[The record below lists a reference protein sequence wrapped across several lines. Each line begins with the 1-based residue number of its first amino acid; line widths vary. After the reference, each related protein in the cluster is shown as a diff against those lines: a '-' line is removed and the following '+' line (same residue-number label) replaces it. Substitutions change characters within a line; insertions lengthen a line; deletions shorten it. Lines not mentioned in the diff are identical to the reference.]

1 MIMKKL
7 EKKIILIT
15 GANSGIGRAT
25 AVLAAKEGANV
36 IVNYLKNEKE
46 AEKVVKELQDIGS
59 DAVAIEADV
68 SNYDE
73 VLKMSLIVKEKY
85 GKINGIVNN
94 ASASLDYKRFV
105 DSDWN
110 DFKKHIEVQIHGA
123 FNVVKAF
130 LPLFA
135 NGEAGSIVN
144 IASRV
149 TLGSSAAGISGYA
162 TAKYGLI
169 GLTNALA
176 NELEKRRI
184 RVNAVSPSFVETGL
198 TKNLPR
204 IYKEIS
210 ANGSLGIKPGDV
222 AEEVINLLSSDAADL
237 NGINL
242 PV

>member
-1 MIMKKL
+1 MKKL

-46 AEKVVKELQDIGS
+46 AEKVVKELQGIGS

-94 ASASLDYKRFV
+94 ASASLDYKRFA

>member
-1 MIMKKL
+1 MKKL

-94 ASASLDYKRFV
+94 ASASLDYKRFA

>member
-1 MIMKKL
+1 MKKL

-46 AEKVVKELQDIGS
+46 AEKVVKELQGIGS

>member
-1 MIMKKL
+1 MKKL

>member
-1 MIMKKL
+1 MKFEDIIVGSETAILPCVFSDDDVRVFGNLSGDKNPL
-7 EKKIILIT
+7 HYEKKYAESKGFDKPLVHGILLASKFSFLVGMVIP

-46 AEKVVKELQDIGS
+46 AEKVVKELQGIGS

-94 ASASLDYKRFV
+94 ASASLDYKRFA

-110 DFKKHIEVQIHGA
+110 DFKKHIEAQIHGA

-176 NELEKRRI
+176 NE
-184 RVNAVSPSFVETGL
+184 
-198 TKNLPR
+198 
-204 IYKEIS
+204 
-210 ANGSLGIKPGDV
+210 
-222 AEEVINLLSSDAADL
+222 
-237 NGINL
+237 
-242 PV
+242 

>member
-1 MIMKKL
+1 MKKL

-46 AEKVVKELQDIGS
+46 AEKVVKELQGIGS

-110 DFKKHIEVQIHGA
+110 DFKG
-123 FNVVKAF
+123 
-130 LPLFA
+130 
-135 NGEAGSIVN
+135 
-144 IASRV
+144 
-149 TLGSSAAGISGYA
+149 
-162 TAKYGLI
+162 
-169 GLTNALA
+169 
-176 NELEKRRI
+176 
-184 RVNAVSPSFVETGL
+184 
-198 TKNLPR
+198 
-204 IYKEIS
+204 
-210 ANGSLGIKPGDV
+210 
-222 AEEVINLLSSDAADL
+222 
-237 NGINL
+237 
-242 PV
+242 

>member
-1 MIMKKL
+1 MKKL

-94 ASASLDYKRFV
+94 ASASLDYKRFA

-110 DFKKHIEVQIHGA
+110 DFKKHIEAQIHGA